1 MSLAAAAMSFL
12 VILPAE
18 LPDKTVLASLVMGS
32 RYRPCFVFAGVAAAF
47 TVHTAVAVAV
57 GGLLGLL
64 PRRPLEVAVSAGC
77 AAGAVLVLR
86 QRRGGTAGRVEARV
100 TRTGFLAVAGT
111 SFAVIMAAEFG
122 DLTQILTA
130 NLAARYHDPVAVG
143 IGSALALWCAAGLAI
158 AGGRGLLRVIPI
170 RLITLAGA
178 AVMAVLAVVSL
189 ISAIRG

>member
-1 MSLAAAAMSFL
+1 
-12 VILPAE
+12 
-18 LPDKTVLASLVMGS
+18 
-32 RYRPCFVFAGVAAAF
+32 VAAAF

-158 AGGRGLLRVIPI
+158 AGGRGLLKVIPI
-170 RLITLAGA
+170 SWLSVAAAVILLALAGTSLA
-178 AVMAVLAVVSL
+178 AAFT
-189 ISAIRG
+189 